1 MTNGLGA
8 AIVVFEMSKSAKKPA
23 KKTSSSRR
31 AKRGGLS
38 PAVLR
43 SSFAILLYVGALLVI
58 LSFVLKSDI
67 FLSIRENL
75 FHYFGLGMFFL
86 PLILISFGIF
96 VQGFKLKLGQP
107 HILVGVPLCVL
118 SLLALISPFSFD
130 YSGVVG
136 NRVWGSLNE
145 FLPMPITSLLLVI
158 ILVIGLAVLF
168 DTSLDLFFEKIFQ
181 GIGGFFNLIFSRF
194 VWHKS
199 AIEVSRSTVSTLSA
213 VSTAAPS
220 GGLREGLRI
229 FGKKEKKIVDPAMD
243 DGVKPEPPKK
253 MSEEESIS
261 IRMGNPSL
269 SGQVWNYPP
278 LSIFSNAP
286 GKPADR
292 GDVKNN
298 SNIIEKTLESFGII
312 AKVVEIDQGP
322 AVTRY
327 ALDLAQGTKIAK
339 ITSLQSDLAM
349 ALAAHTG
356 EVRIEAPIP
365 GKALVG
371 IEIPNRTLEIV
382 PIRSILGNE
391 DVKNHKSKLLVPLG
405 FDAACRPLIADI
417 TRMPHL
423 LVAGTTNSGKSVML
437 NGIIVSLLFRASP
450 DEVKL
455 ILVDPKRVE
464 MGGYNGLPHLLT
476 PVIHDADKIVSA
488 LKWAVAEMQR
498 RYQMFS
504 EVGARNISSY
514 NEMSGFQAVP
524 YIVIIIDELADLMMF
539 APSEVEEAICRLAQ
553 MARAVGIHLIIA
565 TQRPSVDV
573 LTGLIKANIPA
584 RMAFNVSSQVDS
596 RVILDTQ
603 GAEKLLGRGDML
615 YLASDAAKPTRIQ
628 SPFVRD
634 EEINALVNFIKASG
648 IAPVY
653 TEEVVT
659 QPINSVRG
667 GNGSMGSD
675 DEHDPQYDEAMRI
688 VIDSGNASASFLQ
701 RKMKVG
707 YARAARLLDQLE
719 ASGVVGPAN
728 GSKPREILRRDVQ

>member
-1 MTNGLGA
+1 MN
-8 AIVVFEMSKSAKKPA
+8 
-23 KKTSSSRR
+23 
-31 AKRGGLS
+31 

-43 SSFAILLYVGALLVI
+43 SAFAILSYIGAILILVS
-58 LSFVLKSDI
+58 LVLKSDL
-67 FLSIRENL
+67 FLSLRETL
-75 FHYFGLGMFFL
+75 FLNFGLGMFFL
-86 PLILISFGIF
+86 PLVLISLGMFA
-96 VQGFKLKLGQP
+96 QGFKFKLGQP
-107 HILVGVPLCVL
+107 HILVGVPLSVL
-118 SLLALISPFSFD
+118 SLLALVSPFSLE

-136 NRVWGSLNE
+136 TRVWGSLNE
-145 FLPMPITSLLLVI
+145 FLPMPVASIILVLV
-158 ILVIGLAVLF
+158 LVIGLAVLF
-168 DTSLDLFFEKIFQ
+168 DTSLDLFFEKIFA
-181 GIGGFFNLIFSRF
+181 GIGGFFSLILSRF
-194 VWHKS
+194 IPSKPAVE
-199 AIEVSRSTVSTLSA
+199 ISRNTVSTLSA
-213 VSTAAPS
+213 AAATPATS
-220 GGLREGLRI
+220 GGLREGLKI
-229 FGKKEKKIVDPAMD
+229 FAKKDKKKVEKEDED
-243 DGVKPEPPKK
+243 DEPVTPPKK
-253 MSEEESIS
+253 AVSDDSLGS
-261 IRMGNPSL
+261 NPVVNPSL

-278 LSIFSNAP
+278 LSLFSNAP

-391 DVKNHKSKLLVPLG
+391 DVRNHKSKLLVPLG

-437 NGIIVSLLFRASP
+437 NDIIVSILFRATP

-464 MGGYNGLPHLLT
+464 MTAYNNLPHLLT

-488 LKWAVAEMQR
+488 LKWAVNEMQR
-498 RYQMFS
+498 RYQVFS

-573 LTGLIKANIPA
+573 LTGLIKANIPS
-584 RMAFNVSSQVDS
+584 RMAFNVSSMVDS
-596 RVILDTQ
+596 RVILDTP

-648 IAPVY
+648 VAPVY
-653 TEEVVT
+653 TEEVIT
-659 QPINSVRG
+659 QPISSGRG
-667 GNGSMGSD
+667 GGGAVGAD
-675 DEHDPQYDEAMRI
+675 DDQDPQFDEAMRI

-719 ASGVVGPAN
+719 AAGVVGPAN
-728 GSKPREILRRDVQ
+728 GSKAREILRREV

>member
-1 MTNGLGA
+1 
-8 AIVVFEMSKSAKKPA
+8 MSKSAKKTA
-23 KKTSSSRR
+23 KKSGSSKRSRK
-31 AKRGGLS
+31 AGGGIN
-38 PAVLR
+38 PAVLK
-43 SSFAILLYVGALLVI
+43 SAFAMLSYVSATLVL
-58 LSFVLKSDI
+58 LSFVLRSDL
-67 FLSIRENL
+67 FFALRNNL
-75 FHYFGLGMFFL
+75 FTYFGLGMFFL
-86 PLILISFGIF
+86 PLVLISLGVFI
-96 VQGFKLKLGQP
+96 QGFSFKIGRP
-107 HILVGVPLCVL
+107 HILVGIPLSVL
-118 SLLALISPFSFD
+118 SLLALVSSFSFE
-130 YSGVVG
+130 YAGIVG
-136 NRVWGSLNE
+136 IRIWGAFNE
-145 FLPMPITSLLLVI
+145 YMPVPVSSIILVLV
-158 ILVIGLAVLF
+158 LVIGLAVLF
-168 DTSLDLFFEKIFQ
+168 DTALDVFFEKFFA
-181 GIGGFFNLIFSRF
+181 GIGGFFNLVFSRF
-194 VWHKS
+194 LPSKP
-199 AIEVSRSTVSTLSA
+199 AIEVSRNTVSTLSA
-213 VSTAAPS
+213 SSSTPSTS
-220 GGLREGLRI
+220 GGLREGLKI
-229 FGKKEKKIVDPAMD
+229 FGKKDKKKEVRDED
-243 DGVKPEPPKK
+243 DQEVVENSRKNSDDSLSNNPVV
-253 MSEEESIS
+253 
-261 IRMGNPSL
+261 NPSV

-278 LSIFSNAP
+278 ISIFSNAQ

-382 PIRSILGNE
+382 PIRAILGNDE
-391 DVKNHKSKLLVPLG
+391 VKNHKSKLLVPLG

-437 NGIIVSLLFRASP
+437 NDIIVSILFRASP

-464 MGGYNGLPHLLT
+464 MAQYNNLPHLLT

-498 RYQMFS
+498 RYQVFS

-553 MARAVGIHLIIA
+553 MARAVGIHLIVA

-584 RMAFNVSSQVDS
+584 RMAFNVSSMVDS

-615 YLASDAAKPTRIQ
+615 YLASDASKPTRIQ

-648 IAPVY
+648 VAPVY

-659 QPINSVRG
+659 QPVNSVRG
-667 GNGSMGSD
+667 GNGGSVGGD
-675 DEHDPQYDEAMRI
+675 DDQDPQFDEAVRI
-688 VIDSGNASASFLQ
+688 VVDSGNASASFLQ

-719 ASGVVGPAN
+719 AAGVVGPAN
-728 GSKPREILRRDVQ
+728 GSKPREILRREV

>member
-1 MTNGLGA
+1 
-8 AIVVFEMSKSAKKPA
+8 MSKSAKK
-23 KKTSSSRR
+23 TSKRTTSSRR
-31 AKRGGLS
+31 SRKGGGVN
-38 PAVLR
+38 PVVMR
-43 SSFAILLYVGALLVI
+43 SAFAILLYVGAILVL
-58 LSFVLKSDI
+58 LSFILKTDL
-67 FLSIRENL
+67 FLSIRQTL
-75 FHYFGLGMFFL
+75 FLYFGLGMFFL
-86 PLILISFGIF
+86 PLILMSFGIF
-96 VQGFKLKLGQP
+96 AQGFKFKLGQP
-107 HILVGVPLCVL
+107 HILVGVPLSVL
-118 SLLALISPFSFD
+118 SLLALISPFSYD

-136 NRVWGSLNE
+136 NRIWGSLNE
-145 FLPMPITSLLLVI
+145 FLPMSITSVILII

-168 DTSLDLFFEKIFQ
+168 DTSLDLFFEKIFSA
-181 GIGGFFNLIFSRF
+181 IGSFFNLIFSRF
-194 VWHKS
+194 IPSKP
-199 AIEVSRSTVSTLSA
+199 AIEMSRSTVSNLSA
-213 VSTAAPS
+213 SASLKPTT
-220 GGLREGLRI
+220 GGLREGLKI
-229 FGKKEKKIVDPAMD
+229 FGKKEKKNEEHEKEDADAVDTSRKHTDEALGNNPL
-243 DGVKPEPPKK
+243 V
-253 MSEEESIS
+253 
-261 IRMGNPSL
+261 NPSL

-278 LSIFSNAP
+278 LSIFSNAQ
-286 GKPADR
+286 GKSADR

-382 PIRSILGNE
+382 PIRAILGNE
-391 DVKNHKSKLLVPLG
+391 EVKMHKSKLLVPLG

-417 TRMPHL
+417 ARMPHL

-437 NGIIVSLLFRASP
+437 NGIIVSILFRASP

-464 MGGYNGLPHLLT
+464 MAQYNNIPHLLT
-476 PVIHDADKIVSA
+476 PVINDADKIVSA

-498 RYQMFS
+498 RYQVFS
-504 EVGARNISSY
+504 EVGARNIAGY

-596 RVILDTQ
+596 RVILDTG

-648 IAPVY
+648 VAPVY

-659 QPINSVRG
+659 QPVNSTRG
-667 GNGSMGSD
+667 GNGNMSGGE

-719 ASGVVGPAN
+719 AAGVVGPAN
-728 GSKPREILRRDVQ
+728 GSKPREIMRREV